1 MTAEYKLGKH
11 DICLAWTHPD
21 MEQITRPD
29 DFSLSLTPFSC
40 CGYAEIGD
48 VQASDLTPTPPGM
61 PPPVSKVRRAAR
73 RGARSL
79 RASVSA

>member
-1 MTAEYKLGKH
+1 MTAEYKQGKH

-73 RGARSL
+73 RGAEGPR
-79 RASVSA
+79 RAL